1 MQRVKRLGATFT
13 TCLQRALRI
22 KVARIQHP
30 AANMLANNLLL
41 RLYAPTTY
49 RPMASVFARYS
60 KEAEPPPVDP
70 KPESSAKKND
80 KHPTK
85 DPFAR
90 FPENTNPKTG
100 EVGGPT
106 GPEPTRY
113 GDWERKGRVTDF

>member
-1 MQRVKRLGATFT
+1 
-13 TCLQRALRI
+13 
-22 KVARIQHP
+22 P
-30 AANMLANNLLL
+30 AFNMLANSL
-41 RLYAPTTY
+41 RLRVCVSTPY
-49 RPMASVFARYS
+49 RPMASVLARYNH
-60 KEAEPPPVDP
+60 KEAEPPPVDSAP
-70 KPESSAKKND
+70 ASSSKKND
-80 KHPTK
+80 KDPAK